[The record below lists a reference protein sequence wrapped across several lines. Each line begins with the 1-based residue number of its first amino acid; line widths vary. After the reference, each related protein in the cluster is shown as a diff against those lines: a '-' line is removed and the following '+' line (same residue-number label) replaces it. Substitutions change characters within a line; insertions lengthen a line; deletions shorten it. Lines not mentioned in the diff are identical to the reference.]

1 MNQSNRRTM
10 TQKRNETIWQAERGD
25 ELVVK
30 GHHLGEPERE
40 GEILE
45 VLGDFGR
52 PPYEVRWDDGTVTRL
67 YPGSDAFVRHLVGG
81 HNAASEDA

>member
-1 MNQSNRRTM
+1 MP
-10 TQKRNETIWQAERGD
+10 RNNSTLSASPGD

-45 VLGDFGR
+45 VLGDDGA
-52 PPYEVRWDDGTVTRL
+52 PPYEVRWDDGATSRV
-67 YPGSDAFVRHLVGG
+67 YPGSDAFVRHLHGR
-81 HNAASEDA
+81 ARRAQKASR